1 MKFPEFNRVVNP
13 NDEKCYIAKTYSGTS
28 HPMTFAD
35 ICLTAKTDPT
45 LIIEWIIPK
54 GYLVIETKEK
64 NILPTLQGRN
74 EPVMVV
80 MIKDTLYIYCKSK
93 YERTTINN
101 ILACGISANTY
112 AINRNNINVTLPF
125 KNTKVNTEPLF
136 NYISIVHSNG
146 IGQMPN
152 WLQPLRKISSQ
163 IPDGI
168 SIPIQNNEKTIL
180 VNQLNRIKH
189 LNKFD
194 QESILGLINEEFCA
208 NPLTS
213 DELKN
218 ILSISEEMILKQFF
232 DKDKFLHNKLG
243 DYVID
248 SCNIKRDLRSKEL
261 FYFNDRLGIYSN
273 DESYIMGYM
282 TKLCPQLKDYQKQET
297 VKYIL
302 NYLYDDTVE
311 FNTNPY
317 AIVFKNGVLDISTN
331 SFEDMTPTHL
341 ESIQIN
347 CSYIQPKQ
355 PNATV
360 DEFFHTAT
368 NGDKAIEQLLYEAI
382 GYAMLKTNELQ
393 LAFMLVGIGRN
404 GKSTYLDLVKAILGR
419 GNYGSISF
427 KDLQSN
433 FRASMLIGKLA
444 SFAGDVSNQP
454 IQDSELVKSI
464 IAGEE
469 VTMEQKY
476 KDATTMEL
484 FSTMF
489 YACNTLPR
497 TPDTTE
503 GFYRRFCIIPFVADL
518 TKVSKV
524 DGMNFKRKLLSPD
537 ALDYVAY
544 KAVQAI
550 TNVLNNTRE
559 FTEPQAV
566 KEMKQAY
573 KVDNSTILSWFKESF
588 KNDIN
593 LLKQKK
599 LTEAYLNYCNWCE
612 DCNRN
617 HVSRTTFESRLQSD
631 IGIELQN

>member
-1 MKFPEFNRVVNP
+1 MKFPDFDRVVNP
-13 NDEKCYIAKTYSGTS
+13 KNEKCYIAKTYSGTS
-28 HPMTFAD
+28 RPMTFAE
-35 ICLTAKTDPT
+35 ILLVAKSDPT

-54 GYLVIETKEK
+54 GYLVIETKET

-80 MIKDTLYIYCKSK
+80 KIKDTFYIYCKSK
-93 YERTTINN
+93 YDRTTENN

-125 KNTKVNTEPLF
+125 KYNKVSTEPLF
-136 NYISIVHSNG
+136 QHISIVHDNG
-146 IGQMPN
+146 IGELPS
-152 WLQPLRKISSQ
+152 WLKPLRKVSSQ
-163 IPDGI
+163 LPDGI
-168 SIPIQNNEKTIL
+168 SVPITNNEKAIL
-180 VNQLNRIKH
+180 INQLNRLKAFNKH
-189 LNKFD
+189 EQETILN
-194 QESILGLINEEFCA
+194 LINEEFCT
-208 NPLTS
+208 NPVAPN
-213 DELKN
+213 ELKE
-218 ILSISEEMILKQFF
+218 ILAISEEMILKQFF
-232 DKDKFLHNKLG
+232 DNKDFLHNKLG
-243 DYVID
+243 DYIID
-248 SCNIKRDLRSKEL
+248 ACNIKRDLNSKDL

-273 DESYIMGYM
+273 DSSYIMGYM

-297 VKYIL
+297 VKYIH

-317 AIVFKNGVLDISTN
+317 SIVFRNGVLDIATN
-331 SFEDMTPTHL
+331 TFEDMTPAHL

-347 CSYIQPKQ
+347 CNYIKPIQ

-360 DEFFHTAT
+360 DEFFKTAT
-368 NGDKAIEQLLYEAI
+368 NGDKDIEQLLYEAI

-393 LAFMLVGIGRN
+393 LAFMLVGTGRN
-404 GKSTYLDLVKAILGR
+404 GKSTYLDLVKAILGK

-433 FRASMLIGKLA
+433 FRASMLINKLA

-454 IQDSELVKSI
+454 IQDSELVKSV

-469 VTMEQKY
+469 ITMEQKY
-476 KDATTMEL
+476 KDAITQGL

-524 DGMNFKRKLLSPD
+524 EGMNFKHNLLAPD

-566 KEMKQAY
+566 KDMKQDY
-573 KVDNSTILSWFKESF
+573 RVDNSTILSWFKENF
-588 KNDIN
+588 KNNIAD
-593 LLKQKK
+593 LQQKK

-617 HVSRTTFESRLQSD
+617 HVSRTTFESRLHTD
-631 IGIELQN
+631 IGIELSN

>member
-1 MKFPEFNRVVNP
+1 MKFPEFNRVTNP
-13 NDEKCYIAKTYSGTS
+13 NDERCYIAKTYSGVS
-28 HPMTFAD
+28 QPMKYSE
-35 ICLTAKTDPT
+35 ICLLASKDPT
-45 LIIEWIIPK
+45 LIIEWIVPK
-54 GYLVIETKEK
+54 GYLVIETTER
-64 NILPTLQGRN
+64 NILPALQGRN
-74 EPVMVV
+74 EPVMVALHNN
-80 MIKDTLYIYCKSK
+80 ILRIFCKST
-93 YERTTINN
+93 YQRTTVNN
-101 ILACGISANTY
+101 LLACGISANTY
-112 AINRNNINVTLPF
+112 AINKQNINVTLPF
-125 KNTKVNTEPLF
+125 KNSKINTEPLF
-136 NYISIVHSNG
+136 KQYSIVHSNG
-146 IGQMPN
+146 IEQMPF
-152 WLQPLRKISSQ
+152 WMQPLRKVSSPA
-163 IPDGI
+163 PDGI
-168 SIPIQNNEKTIL
+168 AVPIQNNEKTIL
-180 VNQLNRIKH
+180 INQLTRIKH
-189 LNKFD
+189 LNKFT
-194 QESILGLINEEFCA
+194 QESTLKFINEEFCT
-208 NPLTS
+208 NPVS
-213 DELKN
+213 PDELKN
-218 ILSISEEMILKQFF
+218 ILSISEDLILRQFF
-232 DKDKFLHNKLG
+232 DKQQFLHNKLG

-248 SCNIKRDLRSKEL
+248 ACNIKRDLRSNEL
-261 FYFNDRLGIYSN
+261 FFFNDKLSIYSN

-297 VKYIL
+297 VKYIH
-302 NYLYDDTVE
+302 NYLYDEAVE

-317 AIVFKNGVLDISTN
+317 SVVFKNGILDLST
-331 SFEDMTPTHL
+331 STFEDMTPSHL

-347 CSYIQPKQ
+347 CNYIPTTQSV
-355 PNATV
+355 AVV
-360 DEFFHTAT
+360 DEFFRTAT
-368 NGDKAIEQLLYEAI
+368 NGDKDIEQLLYEAI

-393 LAFMLVGIGRN
+393 LAFMLVGNGRN

-433 FRASMLIGKLA
+433 FRASMLINKLA

-454 IQDSELVKSI
+454 IQDSELVKSL

-476 KDATTMEL
+476 KDAVTQDV

-497 TPDTTE
+497 TPDTTD

-524 DGMNFKRKLLSPD
+524 DGMNFKRNLLSKD
-537 ALDYVAY
+537 SLDYVAY

-573 KVDNSTILSWFKESF
+573 RIDNSTILSWFKENF
-588 KNDIN
+588 KNDTN
-593 LLKQKK
+593 LLLQKK
-599 LTEAYLNYCNWCE
+599 LTEAYLNYCNWCN

-617 HVSRTTFESRLQSD
+617 HVSRTTFESKLQSD
-631 IGIELQN
+631 IGVELAS

>member
-1 MKFPEFNRVVNP
+1 MKFPEFNRMVNP

-28 HPMTFAD
+28 KPLTFTEVS
-35 ICLTAKTDPT
+35 IIAKTDPT

-54 GYLVIETKEK
+54 GYLVLETKEL
-64 NILPTLQGRN
+64 NILPTIQGLN

-80 MIKDTLYIYCKSK
+80 KIKDSLYIYCKSK
-93 YERTTINN
+93 YDRTTVNN

-125 KNTKVNTEPLF
+125 KNNKVNAEPI
-136 NYISIVHSNG
+136 YKQISIVHENG
-146 IGQMPN
+146 IGAIPK
-152 WLQPLRKISSQ
+152 WLKPLRKISSQ

-168 SIPIQNNEKTIL
+168 SIPIQSNEKTIL
-180 VNQLNRIKH
+180 VNQLSRLKQ
-189 LNKFD
+189 LNKLE
-194 QESILGLINEEFCA
+194 QEEILKLINEEFCT
-208 NPLTS
+208 NPIPQE
-213 DELKN
+213 ELKN
-218 ILSISEEMILKQFF
+218 VLAISEEMILKQFF
-232 DKDKFLHNKLG
+232 DKNNFLHNKLG

-248 SCNIKRDLRSKEL
+248 ACNIKRDLRSKEL
-261 FYFNDRLGIYSN
+261 FYFNDRLGVYSN

-297 VKYIL
+297 VKYIR

-317 AIVFKNGVLDISTN
+317 SIVFKNGVLDIATST
-331 SFEDMTPTHL
+331 FEDTTPSHL

-347 CSYIQPKQ
+347 CSYNKPIQSHV
-355 PNATV
+355 TV
-360 DEFFHTAT
+360 DEFFRTAT
-368 NGDKAIEQLLYEAI
+368 NGDKDIEQLLYEAI

-393 LAFMLVGIGRN
+393 LAFMLVGTGRN
-404 GKSTYLDLVKAILGR
+404 GKSTYLDLVKAVLGR
-419 GNYGSISF
+419 GNYASISF

-433 FRASMLIGKLA
+433 FRASMLINKLA

-454 IQDSELVKSI
+454 IQDSELVKSL

-476 KDATTMEL
+476 KDAVTQDV

-524 DGMNFKRKLLSPD
+524 DGMNFKHNLLAPD

-566 KEMKQAY
+566 KDMKQAY
-573 KVDNSTILSWFKESF
+573 RVDNSTILSWFKENF
-588 KNDIN
+588 KNDVK
-593 LLKQKK
+593 LLEQKK

-631 IGIELQN
+631 IGIELSN

>member
-13 NDEKCYIAKTYSGTS
+13 KNEKCYIAKSYSGIS
-28 HPMTFAD
+28 RPLDFSEVSSMAR
-35 ICLTAKTDPT
+35 TDPT
-45 LIIEWIIPK
+45 LVIEWIIPK
-54 GYLVIETKEK
+54 GFIVIETKEK
-64 NILPTLQGRN
+64 NILPTIQGRN

-80 MIKDTLYIYCKSK
+80 MIKDTLYIFCKSK
-93 YERTTINN
+93 FDRTTVNN

-112 AINRNNINVTLPF
+112 ANNKNNINVTLPF
-125 KNTKVNTEPLF
+125 KTKNNTAPLF
-136 NYISIVHSNG
+136 EQVSIVHSNG
-146 IGQMPN
+146 IGMIPN
-152 WLQPLRKISSQ
+152 WLLPLRKISSQ

-189 LNKFD
+189 LNKFE
-194 QESILGLINEEFCA
+194 QEEVLELINEEFCA
-208 NPLTS
+208 NPVSS

-218 ILSISEEMILKQFF
+218 ILSISEDMILRQFF

-243 DYVID
+243 DYIVEA
-248 SCNIKRDLRSKEL
+248 CNIKRDSRSKEL

-302 NYLYDDTVE
+302 NYLYDETVE

-317 AIVFKNGVLDISTN
+317 SIVFKNGVLDISTN
-331 SFEDMTPTHL
+331 SFEDTTPTHL

-347 CSYIQPKQ
+347 CNYTQPK
-355 PNATV
+355 PSHATV

-368 NGDKAIEQLLYEAI
+368 NGDKDIEQLLYEAI
-382 GYAMLKTNELQ
+382 GYSMLKTNELQ
-393 LAFMLVGIGRN
+393 LAFMLVGTGRN
-404 GKSTYLDLVKAILGR
+404 GKSTYLDLVKAVLGK
-419 GNYGSISF
+419 GNYASVSF
-427 KDLQSN
+427 KDLQNN
-433 FRASMLIGKLA
+433 FRASMLINKLA

-454 IQDSELVKSI
+454 IQDSELIKSI

-476 KDATTMEL
+476 KNAITQEAY
-484 FSTMF
+484 STMF

-497 TPDTTE
+497 TPDTTD

-524 DGMNFKRKLLSPD
+524 DGMNFKRNLLAPD

-566 KEMKQAY
+566 KDMKQAY
-573 KVDNSTILSWFKESF
+573 RVDNSTILSWFKENF
-588 KNDIN
+588 KNN
-593 LLKQKK
+593 KEVLAQKK
-599 LTEAYLNYCNWCE
+599 LTEAYLNYCNWCD
-612 DCNRN
+612 DCNRT
-617 HVSRTTFESRLQSD
+617 HMSRTTFEQRLLSD
-631 IGIELQN
+631 IGVELSN

>member
-1 MKFPEFNRVVNP
+1 MKFPEFDKVVNP
-13 NDEKCYIAKTYSGTS
+13 NNSKCYIAKTYSGTS
-28 HPMTFAD
+28 YPMDFQE
-35 ICLTAKTDPT
+35 ISSIAKTDPT

-54 GYLVIETKEK
+54 GYLVIETKET

-80 MIKDTLYIYCKSK
+80 KIRDTLYIYCKSK

-125 KNTKVNTEPLF
+125 KNNKVNTEPLF
-136 NYISIVHSNG
+136 NQISIVHDNG
-146 IGQMPN
+146 IGQLPD
-152 WLQPLRKISSQ
+152 WLKPLRKISSQ

-180 VNQLNRIKH
+180 VNQLNRLKH
-189 LNKFD
+189 LNKFE
-194 QESILGLINEEFCA
+194 QESVLSLINEEFCM
-208 NPLTS
+208 NPLS
-213 DELKN
+213 PDEIKN
-218 ILSISEEMILKQFF
+218 ILAISEEMILRQFF

-248 SCNIKRDLRSKEL
+248 ACNIKRDLRSKEL
-261 FYFNDRLGIYSN
+261 FYFNDRLGVYSN
-273 DESYIMGYM
+273 DDSYVMGYM

-317 AIVFKNGVLDISTN
+317 TIVFKNGVLDISTN
-331 SFEDMTPTHL
+331 TFEETTPSHL

-347 CSYIQPKQ
+347 CNYIKPKQ
-355 PNATV
+355 THAIV
-360 DEFFHTAT
+360 DEFFDTAT

-393 LAFMLVGIGRN
+393 LAFMLVGTGRN
-404 GKSTYLDLVKAILGR
+404 GKSTYLDLIKAILGR

-476 KDATTMEL
+476 KDAMTVDL

-503 GFYRRFCIIPFVADL
+503 GFYRRFCIIPFVANL
-518 TKVSKV
+518 NNVSKV
-524 DGMNFKRKLLSPD
+524 DGMNFKRHLLEPE

-566 KEMKQAY
+566 KDMKAAY
-573 KVDNSTILSWFKESF
+573 RVDNSTILSWFKENF
-588 KNDIN
+588 QNDVN
-593 LLKQKK
+593 ALSKKK
-599 LTEAYLNYCNWCE
+599 LTDAYLNYSYWCE
-612 DCNRN
+612 ECGRPK
-617 HVSRTTFESRLQSD
+617 VSRTTFESRVHSD
-631 IGIELQN
+631 IGIELQP

>member
-1 MKFPEFNRVVNP
+1 MKFPEFNRVTNP
-13 NDEKCYIAKTYSGTS
+13 KDEKCYIAKTYSGTS
-28 HPMTFAD
+28 HP
-35 ICLTAKTDPT
+35 LTYSEVCMVAKTDPT

-80 MIKDTLYIYCKSK
+80 MIRDTLYIFCKSK
-93 YERTTINN
+93 YERTTVNN

-125 KNTKVNTEPLF
+125 KNTKVNSEPLF
-136 NYISIVHSNG
+136 QHISIVHENG
-146 IGQMPN
+146 IGQMPD
-152 WLQPLRKISSQ
+152 WLKPLRKISSQ

-168 SIPIQNNEKTIL
+168 AIPIQNNEKTIL

-189 LNKFD
+189 LNKFE

-208 NPLTS
+208 NPVS
-213 DELKN
+213 PEELKN
-218 ILSISEEMILKQFF
+218 ILAISEDMILRQFF

-243 DYVID
+243 DYVIET
-248 SCNIKRDLRSKEL
+248 CNIKRDLRSNEL

-273 DESYIMGYM
+273 DVGYIMGYM

-317 AIVFKNGVLDISTN
+317 SIVFKNGILDLSTN
-331 SFEDMTPTHL
+331 TFEDMTPTHL

-347 CSYIQPKQ
+347 CSYIAPTQPC
-355 PNATV
+355 AVV

-368 NGDKAIEQLLYEAI
+368 KGNKDLETLLYEAI

-393 LAFMLVGIGRN
+393 LAFMLVGSGRN
-404 GKSTYLDLVKAILGR
+404 GKSTYLDLVKAVLGR
-419 GNYGSISF
+419 GNYASISF

-433 FRASMLIGKLA
+433 FRASMLIEKLA

-454 IQDSELVKSI
+454 IQDSELVKSL

-476 KDATTMEL
+476 KDAITQDV

-503 GFYRRFCIIPFVADL
+503 GFYRRFCIIPFLADL
-518 TKVSKV
+518 TSISKV
-524 DGMNFKRKLLSPD
+524 DGMTFKRNLLSPES
-537 ALDYVAY
+537 LDYVAY

-559 FTEPQAV
+559 FTEPQEV
-566 KEMKQAY
+566 KEMKQNY
-573 KVDNSTILSWFKESF
+573 KVDNSTILSWFKENF
-588 KNDIN
+588 KNDTK
-593 LLKQKK
+593 LLSQKK
-599 LTEAYLNYCNWCE
+599 LTEAYLNYCNWCD

-617 HVSRTTFESRLQSD
+617 HVSRTTFEAKLQSD
-631 IGIELQN
+631 IGIELNN